1 MSAHNYITQPLPW
14 VQEAFHAQFP
24 VSVKSLIA
32 ARVFGLRPNTCRP
45 VADEAPRRTREKTS
59 VTQGTQPRARQQKPV
74 ANLKNIPNQTGA
86 RKCQKRNM
94 KKINPKHYTT
104 MRMKT
109 NRQDSNVYLKFLFIR
124 ELVVS
129 PVVQARHF
137 TALALERQVLEPLTS
152 AASELHRSVE
162 AFFIRGVL
170 C

>member
-1 MSAHNYITQPLPW
+1 
-14 VQEAFHAQFP
+14 
-24 VSVKSLIA
+24 
-32 ARVFGLRPNTCRP
+32 
-45 VADEAPRRTREKTS
+45 
-59 VTQGTQPRARQQKPV
+59 
-74 ANLKNIPNQTGA
+74 
-86 RKCQKRNM
+86 
-94 KKINPKHYTT
+94 

>member
-1 MSAHNYITQPLPW
+1 MPEEEH
-14 VQEAFHAQFP
+14 E
-24 VSVKSLIA
+24 
-32 ARVFGLRPNTCRP
+32 
-45 VADEAPRRTREKTS
+45 
-59 VTQGTQPRARQQKPV
+59 
-74 ANLKNIPNQTGA
+74 
-86 RKCQKRNM
+86 
-94 KKINPKHYTT
+94 KKITRKHYTT

-109 NRQDSNVYLKFLFIR
+109 NRQDSNVFLFSR

-129 PVVQARHF
+129 PVVQAHHF

>member
-1 MSAHNYITQPLPW
+1 MSA
-14 VQEAFHAQFP
+14 
-24 VSVKSLIA
+24 
-32 ARVFGLRPNTCRP
+32 C
-45 VADEAPRRTREKTS
+45 DRRGS
-59 VTQGTQPRARQQKPV
+59 SSH
-74 ANLKNIPNQTGA
+74 A
-86 RKCQKRNM
+86 RKNLWYPGYPTTGKTTKTRREL
-94 KKINPKHYTT
+94 KKYSKPNWSKKMPEEEHEKKLTRKHYTT

-109 NRQDSNVYLKFLFIR
+109 NRQDSNVYLKFLFSR

-129 PVVQARHF
+129 PVVQAHHF